1 MDPKHRLISAL
12 LLAALVA
19 SAFGR
24 AELGADTDASVLWSP
39 AFRVA
44 LLPALA
50 LGWLAA
56 PWFGL
61 AGAVGWAVAGALVL
75 GITLATGGVLALL
88 PGQALLP
95 ELPRQPLALAALAF
109 GAGAVQVLALRHQ
122 SRK

>member
-24 AELGADTDASVLWSP
+24 AELGPDTEASVLWSP
-39 AFRVA
+39 AFRAA

-56 PWFGL
+56 PGFGR
-61 AGAVGWAVAGALVL
+61 AGAMGWAVAAALVL
-75 GITLATGGVLALL
+75 GVTFATGGVLALL
-88 PGQALLP
+88 PGMGLLP
-95 ELPRQPLALAALAF
+95 DLPRQPLSLAALAF
-109 GAGAVQVLALRHQ
+109 AAVAVQVLGLRRQ